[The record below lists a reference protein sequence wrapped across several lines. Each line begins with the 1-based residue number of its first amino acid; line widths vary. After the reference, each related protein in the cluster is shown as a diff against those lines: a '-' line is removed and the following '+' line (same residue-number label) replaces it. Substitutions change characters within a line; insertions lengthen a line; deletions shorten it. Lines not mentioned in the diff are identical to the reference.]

1 MKNLFKSFVRGVS
14 YYGVAL
20 YILLSFLFNAS
31 MDWWIFSTVFFA
43 AIFCF
48 VDILSTQVIRDMMLS
63 ESYWRNEYFAE
74 KNLFELEKDSH
85 NGTKKYYINKIK
97 DIDKQVAEKMTVAE
111 QTIAK
116 LSEEK
121 ANLLDSI
128 SYYKVAK

>member
-1 MKNLFKSFVRGVS
+1 MKTLFKSFVKGVT

-85 NGTKKYYINKIK
+85 RGTEKRYIELVQKVK
-97 DIDKQVAEKMTVAE
+97 DAEHIGYMRGMDRAQEITDKVFKE
-111 QTIAK
+111 AK
-116 LSEEK
+116 
-121 ANLLDSI
+121 
-128 SYYKVAK
+128 